1 MKLLKLIEILRDR
14 DNWTYDSNWNSR
26 YFHKPTG
33 IYLFTGIICWNKEG
47 KEIYS
52 SLFGS
57 TFVLPYFVNK
67 MKKHLEKKDK
77 DSLDNIYDRWKAQV
91 Q

>member
-1 MKLLKLIEILRDR
+1 MKLLKLIEILRDI
-14 DNWTYDSNWNSR
+14 DNWTCCDVAYNR
-26 YFHKPTG
+26 FTHKPTG
-33 IYLFTGIICWNKEG
+33 IYFFGGIIIWNKEG

-57 TFVLPYFVNK
+57 TFVLPYFINK

-77 DSLDNIYDRWKAQV
+77 DSLDDIYDRWKAQV